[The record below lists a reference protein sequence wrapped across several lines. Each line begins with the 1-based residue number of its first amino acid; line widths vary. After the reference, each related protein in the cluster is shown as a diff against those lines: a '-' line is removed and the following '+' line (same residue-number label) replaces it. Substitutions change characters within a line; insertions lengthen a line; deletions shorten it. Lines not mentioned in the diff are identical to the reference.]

1 MINKE
6 MFCKAIEVIR
16 EYEEYVDTVEEASK
30 GCIRLWDNDAI
41 SNLENFIIDAI
52 AMGSQE
58 KVEVIEWYLFERN
71 LGRDVEN
78 SWFDEEGKAIDIST
92 PELFYEEVKKCI

>member
-6 MFCKAIEVIR
+6 VFCRAIEVIR
-16 EYEEYVDTVEEASK
+16 EYEEYVDAVEEASK

-41 SNLENFIIDAI
+41 SSLENFIIDTI

-58 KVEVIEWYLFERN
+58 KQDIIEWYLFERN

-78 SWFDEEGKAIDIST
+78 AWFDKAGKSVDIST
-92 PELFYEEVKKCI
+92 PELFYEEVMKCI